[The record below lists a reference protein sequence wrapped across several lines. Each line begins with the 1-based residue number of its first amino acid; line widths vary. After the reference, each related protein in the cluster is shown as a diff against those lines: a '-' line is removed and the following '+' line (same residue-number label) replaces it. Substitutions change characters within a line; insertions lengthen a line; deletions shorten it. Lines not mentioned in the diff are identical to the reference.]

1 VTTQQALH
9 LYARVLQEDG
19 IDCELSDDA
28 SVLMMLHETSAG
40 NCESYLLADELEA
53 TREGSEPITLA
64 FLELFT
70 VLPVSIPP
78 DRLHATLEILLRLNE
93 TQRVGAWELLLD
105 EDELR
110 FRAYLPYLPSQD
122 PPRELL
128 LLPLYESLRAVEA
141 HWPIFRLV
149 LEDAL
154 DPAHAMAEFYASD
167 LFEPN
172 DDQDDELGGV
182 DEDQLSRTGALL
194 ALARDRYRARD
205 DEARALAVT
214 ERLDEITRLAGEAVL
229 RTNTALLPSPR
240 KSMN

>member
-1 VTTQQALH
+1 
-9 LYARVLQEDG
+9 
-19 IDCELSDDA
+19 
-28 SVLMMLHETSAG
+28 M
-40 NCESYLLADELEA
+40 LADELEA

-70 VLPVSIPP
+70 VLPVSILP

-110 FRAYLPYLPSQD
+110 FRAYLPYLPSQA

-141 HWPIFRLV
+141 HWPIFHLV
-149 LEDAL
+149 LEDGL
-154 DPAHAMAEFYASD
+154 DPAHAMAEFYAVD

-172 DDQDDELGGV
+172 DDDEEGDEEDDGLGGV
-182 DEDQLSRTGALL
+182 DEDLLSRTGALL

-205 DEARALAVT
+205 DEPRALAVT